1 MSKPAAFW
9 DSSALTPLFVDE
21 PGSPWAGSLAREF
34 SPVVWW
40 ATAVE
45 ILSAIARLRRTGKLD
60 ELGRLSAL
68 DHLRAMRSVW
78 DEVAPSDT
86 VRDQTEQLL
95 DLYPL
100 RAADGLQLA
109 AALVWCRNRPRGR
122 TFITADARLAQ
133 AATQAG
139 FSVLSP

>member
-1 MSKPAAFW
+1 
-9 DSSALTPLFVDE
+9 
-21 PGSPWAGSLAREF
+21 
-34 SPVVWW
+34 
-40 ATAVE
+40 
-45 ILSAIARLRRTGKLD
+45 
-60 ELGRLSAL
+60 
-68 DHLRAMRSVW
+68 MRSVW